1 MRWSLYSLD
10 FHASCR
16 IVGVLLTAN
25 VFVMAKSSSSDAVE
39 NRVFPGNGYLG
50 ELSAYEVSP
59 ELTRNV
65 DQFSLQAGWFRR
77 APIHSDAYFLDPRRC
92 PVNELP
98 YLLFIPKTG
107 KKPVPMV
114 LYFGGTGEQGTNL
127 VDQFHQTTVFA
138 KVTSEE
144 FQKRHPCYLFAPM
157 LPKRGVI
164 RGGLPE
170 RPSNLSDLICDA
182 MYAVIQKAKSPPVDT
197 NRLYLTG
204 LSALEGFLPALGKYK
219 AGKGCL
225 YVRRLADVDLKVLEK
240 MIAASCAAAKA

>member
-59 ELTRNV
+59 ELTRNM
-65 DQFSLQAGWFRR
+65 DRFNLQAGWFRR

-164 RGGLPE
+164 RGG
-170 RPSNLSDLICDA
+170 
-182 MYAVIQKAKSPPVDT
+182 
-197 NRLYLTG
+197 
-204 LSALEGFLPALGKYK
+204 GFQSVQAIFP
-219 AGKGCL
+219 
-225 YVRRLADVDLKVLEK
+225 
-240 MIAASCAAAKA
+240 I